1 MKKII
6 LLTLFVV
13 SAMGIF
19 AQSWNPFVSQG
30 IVSPAPL
37 TPVEFDGTGELSVKV
52 GNTGVSDLLLVG
64 GDETKLEIVLS
75 NGIPNNID
83 PINALGG
90 DALFLFD
97 WSYDQPSNTYTATQN
112 QTIPGNY
119 LGFLT
124 IQYEVTENTSRT
136 VIDNGFS
143 VELTP
148 PAYSSGSNAIDD
160 DFVSSFTYVSGAD
173 FGDAPMSYGE
183 AIHEIDIFQT
193 NGMYERYI
201 YLGSSVDAEDNAIFS
216 VDGLGDD
223 NDGLIDDENGVTIPT
238 LDPGTTVNIP
248 VEVTIEDAGF
258 GVLSGWI
265 DWNAD
270 GMFDPVNELV
280 TAANTFVL
288 ATQTVNVSVI
298 VPANAVTGNTFARFR
313 IGDFTSSSPS
323 GSSSYGEVE
332 DYLVT
337 ISGETCETPD
347 IIVGGTTCASDG
359 SATYD
364 VTFTAPAGATVMSDA
379 GTVNVGSITGIP
391 IGTNVTITAELP
403 SCDVSMVTVPSAT
416 CAYDLSLDKNVTS
429 AGPYA
434 QGSTVTYEVVIS
446 NDGVINANNIQ
457 FMDVAQAGLNLL
469 SSDVASNANVIEV
482 SQMLYEIS
490 SLGFGETE
498 TIEFTYMID
507 ANFQGTSLENKA
519 QITQDDGDD
528 IDSDP
533 DTGDDV
539 DEDGDMDG
547 DDDDE
552 DAAVITIDQNY
563 DLSLE
568 KNVISNGPFVQGSTV
583 TFEITLTNEGSLDAA
598 NIEFIDTPP
607 VGLNYVSS
615 NSISLMNVGEPQNGS
630 FIVTNLPSGSTQS
643 VEVTYQIDNLFQGT
657 SLVNIAMITADNGDD
672 IDSDPD
678 TGVDVDED
686 GDLDGD
692 DDDEDAAVI
701 TIGQNYDLSLEK
713 NVLSNGP
720 FVQGSTV
727 TFEITLT
734 NEGSLDAANI
744 EFIDTPPVGLNY
756 VSSNS
761 ISLMNVGEPQNGSF
775 IVTNLPSGST
785 QSVEVTYQI
794 DNLFQGTSLVN
805 IAMIT
810 ADNGDDIDSDP
821 DTGVDVD
828 EDGDLDGDDDDDD
841 DDETIEVIQAYDLS
855 IQKIVTSSG
864 PYSPNSQID
873 YQVIVTNEGSLD
885 ANNIQFTDIPES
897 GLNYISSDANSNG
910 NINKLSG
917 LLFEVINLPA
927 GSSEVLNLSFRI
939 DNSYQSFSITN
950 DVFITLDNGDDVD
963 SDPDTGDDIDEDGD
977 LDGDDDDED
986 KITVAVE
993 LDVFSSIGNFVWEDL
1008 DGDGLQGGNE
1018 RGLSD
1023 IRVELYNSNG
1033 FLVDAQITNA
1043 NGNYL
1048 FDRIIPGDYF
1058 LKFINNDGLESTI
1071 TIAGNDLFDS
1081 NADNKNGSGTTGI
1094 IRLEA
1099 GENNL
1104 TVDAG
1109 FYKCILIGD
1118 NVWFDY
1124 NEDDLFD
1131 ATENGINGMLVQLFR
1146 NENGSWILADEQ
1158 YTGHKPN
1165 TPSDDGYFKFCTR
1178 PGRYYLKFVNPP
1190 ETLVPARSN
1199 RGNNEEVDSDV
1210 TNRFGIG
1217 TTNDFTVLSGDE
1229 KCDIGAGYYKM
1240 GSIGDFVWMDDNG
1253 NGMRESNEEGVSD
1266 VVVRAMNLEGD
1277 VVASTVSDEM
1287 GHYVLDYLGKDS
1299 YFIHFEVPSELYPTS
1314 ANIGVDD
1321 SIDSDIDNSYGEF
1334 TTKLYQVSPGAHI
1347 PNVDAGLMFGI
1358 LPVEWLDVWGEN
1370 RTSHNYIEWNIGT
1383 ESNVSHYEIERSLN
1397 GLSDFEMI
1405 GKVLAEGNA
1414 VTTLTYNF
1422 EDYSNAEAGEYYYRI
1437 KQFDLNGEFDYSEI
1451 VVIDQRDANARE
1463 LSAMIYPNPVVDVL
1477 TVEIDVPISVTNL
1490 NANIYDTTGKL
1501 VWQNVIVDNQLEVG
1515 LKRYSVDIANLASGV
1530 YTLKLNLD
1538 NDIIF
1543 IKLIVAGK

>member
-568 KNVISNGPFVQGSTV
+568 KNVI
-583 TFEITLTNEGSLDAA
+583 
-598 NIEFIDTPP
+598 
-607 VGLNYVSS
+607 
-615 NSISLMNVGEPQNGS
+615 
-630 FIVTNLPSGSTQS
+630 
-643 VEVTYQIDNLFQGT
+643 
-657 SLVNIAMITADNGDD
+657 
-672 IDSDPD
+672 
-678 TGVDVDED
+678 
-686 GDLDGD
+686 
-692 DDDEDAAVI
+692 
-701 TIGQNYDLSLEK
+701 
-713 NVLSNGP
+713 SNGP